1 MITGGCRARRMLRSP
16 VAAAI
21 FLKAFILA
29 RWGYRFADRSALE
42 RWQKRRVDR
51 YLRHSLGC
59 IGFYHHRARSS
70 LEDLPVIDK
79 PVLLANFRDLNR
91 HDVSL
96 ETATALALRAEAQRD
111 FRPTLPGGITVGLS
125 SGTSG
130 LRGVFLVSARER
142 AAWAGTIL
150 ARTLDARSLRQLLN
164 PFAPRLKV
172 TLCLRANSNLYRSVR
187 NVRVRFQFCDLL
199 EPMAQWLKDIGRYQ
213 PDILVA
219 PASVLRQLAAAQA
232 CGTLAIHP
240 RQVISV
246 AEVLEPEDAHTIR
259 SAWGCAPRQIYQCTE
274 GLLGQ
279 TCAAGNLHLNE
290 EFMHIEPRWLD
301 ATHERFTPLVTD
313 FTRTTQAF
321 ARYHLDDILRV
332 DRRACPCG
340 KVTLRLASIE
350 GRQDDTLWLPDA
362 RDLALQPVFP
372 DVLRQMMV
380 TAATVADYRIAQR
393 GDEWT
398 VQLNT
403 PASTHDQVRREVAEA
418 ITRLCA
424 RVGWRVPTLHF
435 AAWQPPAAGAKRR
448 RIECAQRP

>member
-1 MITGGCRARRMLRSP
+1 MLRS
-16 VAAAI
+16 VFAAAI

-29 RWGYRFADRSALE
+29 RWGYRFPDRRALE
-42 RWQKRRVDR
+42 RWQSRRVVR
-51 YLRHSLGC
+51 YLRRSLGAT
-59 IGFYHHRARSS
+59 GFYRDRARSR
-70 LEDLPVIDK
+70 LEDLPVINK
-79 PVLLANFRDLNR
+79 QAMLANFQALNR
-91 HDVSL
+91 HDISL

-111 FRPTLPGGITVGLS
+111 FRPTLPGGITAGLS

-130 LRGVFLVSARER
+130 HRGVFLVSAGER
-142 AAWAGTIL
+142 AAWAATIL
-150 ARTLDARSLRQLLN
+150 ARMLDARSFRQLLN

-172 TLCLRANSNLYRSVR
+172 TLCLRANSNLYTAVRSLR
-187 NVRVRFQFCDLL
+187 LSFQFCDLL
-199 EPMAQWLKDIGRYQ
+199 ESMAQWLEAIARFQ

-219 PASVLRQLAAAQA
+219 PASVLRQLAAAQT
-232 CGTLAIHP
+232 CGNLDIHP

-246 AEVLEPEDAHTIR
+246 AEVLEPDDALTLR
-259 SAWGCAPRQIYQCTE
+259 RAWDCAPCQIYQCTE

-290 EFMHIEPRWLD
+290 EFVHIEPRWLD
-301 ATHERFTPLVTD
+301 AAHDRFTPLITD

-321 ARYHLDDILRV
+321 ARYHLDDVLRV
-332 DRRACPCG
+332 DRRPCPCG

-350 GRQDDTLWLPDA
+350 GRQDDTLWLSDA

-380 TAATVADYRIAQR
+380 TAAAVSDYRIAQR
-393 GDEWT
+393 GNEWT
-398 VQLNT
+398 VQLST
-403 PASTHDQVRREVAEA
+403 PASTHDQVRRQVAEA
-418 ITRLCA
+418 IAGLCA
-424 RVGWRVPTLHF
+424 RLGWRVPTLNF